1 MLVVDASLVLAWCF
15 ADEKTASADRLM
27 DRIGSD
33 GAFVP
38 SLWRLEV
45 ANVLLAAERRG
56 RIGRAD
62 ADGRLQQL
70 ADLPIEVDDET
81 DFRAWHDVLALA
93 RAARLTVYDS
103 AYLEL
108 ALRRGLPLAT
118 LDRDLAKAARKAG
131 VRVEP

>member
-15 ADEKTASADRLM
+15 ADEKSESADRLM
-27 DRIGSD
+27 DRIGDD
-33 GAFVP
+33 GALVP

-45 ANVLLAAERRG
+45 ANVLLAAERRA
-56 RIGRAD
+56 RIGRVD
-62 ADGRLQQL
+62 ADDRLQRL

-81 DFRAWHDVLALA
+81 DRRAWNDVLALA
-93 RAARLTVYDS
+93 RAARLTVYDA

-118 LDRDLAKAARKAG
+118 LDGDLARAARKAG
-131 VRVEP
+131 VPVLP